1 MKAAVL
7 GEKGVEIRDL
17 PKPEPKPN
25 ELLIKVHASSL
36 NRDRKS
42 VV

>member
-1 MKAAVL
+1 MKAAVV
-7 GEKGVEIRDL
+7 GEKGVEIREVAKPS
-17 PKPEPKPN
+17 PKPHEI
-25 ELLIKVHASSL
+25 LIKIRAASL